1 MHVYEATPPY
11 QATLVA
17 STSWYQVSRC
27 DGYDDRIR
35 RELA

>member
-11 QATLVA
+11 QATLVV

-27 DGYDDRIR
+27 DSYVRP
-35 RELA
+35 